1 MKAIKTAQ
9 NLLKPLLSK
18 HSWRVLGNYVGI
30 GNKQK
35 LHAVSD
41 IESLSGFISSRAS
54 HVAQTSLYGYLRT
67 RAGTRFPELFENPDI
82 LKSINLAKWQV
93 WVACVS
99 DLSIFIGQL
108 ARQADVDPSDIVA
121 LLSDTLDQIFENA
134 GRPDEAGDDFESTID
149 KTRQRIRN
157 FTYSNTMIDD
167 DIFSQSP
174 EALYYWSP
182 IAEEL
187 KECDG
192 NIVRNSVRFRWIEVR
207 RSCRKLLNIDTL
219 FELSTNPSHS

>member
-1 MKAIKTAQ
+1 MKAIKTAK
-9 NLLKPLLSK
+9 NLLNPILSK
-18 HSWRVLGNYVGI
+18 HSWQVLGNYIGI

-35 LHAVSD
+35 IHSVSD
-41 IESLSGFISSRAS
+41 IESLSDFIGSRAS

-82 LKSINLAKWQV
+82 LKSINMAKWQI

-108 ARQADVDPSDIVA
+108 AKQTDIDEADITQ
-121 LLSDTLDQIFENA
+121 LLSDTLSQIFEEA
-134 GRPDEAGDDFESTID
+134 GRPDEAGSDFNKSID
-149 KTRQRIRN
+149 KACQRIAN
-157 FTYSNTMIDD
+157 FTYSKTIVDD

-182 IAEEL
+182 IADEL
-187 KECDG
+187 KERDE

-207 RSCRKLLNIDTL
+207 RSCRKLIDIEAL
-219 FELSTNPSHS
+219 FGLSVTPTHS